1 MIDLVDRVRGAL
13 ADQPSTLEK
22 PMFGCR
28 AFMIDD
34 KLAVAVR
41 TNSDLLVRVD
51 PERYDELLLVA
62 GAKPAEMGAGRAMGP
77 GWLDVAMD
85 ALEGDDA
92 LAFWI
97 GVALEYNPRAAR
109 SGSKKQRTPPRA

>member
-1 MIDLVDRVRGAL
+1 MTDDRIPLVDRVRGAL

-28 AFMIDD
+28 AFMVDD

-41 TNSDLLVRVD
+41 TNSDLLVRID
-51 PERYDELLLVA
+51 PARHDELLRVA
-62 GAKPAEMGAGRAMGP
+62 GAKPAEMGAGRTMGP
-77 GWLDVAMD
+77 GWLDVATD
-85 ALEGDDA
+85 TLDDEDA

-97 GVALEYNPRAAR
+97 GVALEYNPRARR
-109 SGSKKQRTPPRA
+109 SGR